1 MRLHRPPNT
10 PPQSPESSGREPG
23 RLVFPRAA
31 LDRARR
37 DSAQSGRPKPA
48 AARRDVVGRIDAM
61 LDHMQ
66 RRIDDLTADAEADA
80 QAARLRFP
88 VVLASSDD
96 DGDDFTPGRAA

>member
-10 PPQSPESSGREPG
+10 PPHSPELIGREPG

-37 DSAQSGRPKPA
+37 ESAPAQRPKQ
-48 AARRDVVGRIDAM
+48 ARRDVVGRIDAM

-66 RRIDDLTADAEADA
+66 RRIDDLSADAQAEA

-88 VVLASSDD
+88 AFLASSDD

>member
-1 MRLHRPPNT
+1 MRLHRPPNS
-10 PPQSPESSGREPG
+10 PPQSPESIGHEPG

-37 DSAQSGRPKPA
+37 ESAQPVQTKQ
-48 AARRDVVGRIDAM
+48 ARRDVVGRIDAM

-66 RRIDDLTADAEADA
+66 RRIDDLAADA

-88 VVLASSDD
+88 IFLASSDD